1 MAIATVNAGVLTS
14 GDVTQLGY
22 VSLANYLKNK
32 PIDQIAVQRPLLK
45 ALMAKKKPW
54 GGGVGASGGKM
65 IVEQVRTSY
74 GAGQFKWFGDDTTNV
89 SDDITFSTRDTVRQ
103 VFYPWNSAHD
113 GFKFSE
119 DFLIG
124 NGILISD
131 SQSPRNSGDA
141 SLVQL
146 TNVFNEAMEVLRLG
160 FEEQLDLSL
169 HLDGQYTVGASPT
182 ASATINGLDFLV
194 SMQPDNGTVAGIDRS
209 VSANSYWR
217 NNFDYG
223 LGLNLGGTVPVAK
236 GYASGSLLSPM
247 HAMWRQCQKN
257 GGSPNFIIA
266 GQTFIDGYDLAA
278 SAKLSRY
285 AVQPG
290 SAQAPWNLDPS
301 TEVKD
306 WGTFTGLFFEGVPII
321 WDPTFDTAANDK
333 DSGNSNDKN
342 VPWTQRC
349 YFLNLNH
356 LFLRPIEGNDMI
368 ARKPPREHTSFNYY
382 WGMTWRGALTANRMN
397 CHGVISA
404 SGV

>member
-1 MAIATVNAGVLTS
+1 MAIASVNAGVLAA
-14 GDVTQLGY
+14 GDITQLGY

-32 PIDQIAVQRPLLK
+32 PIDQVAVQRPLLK

-54 GGGVGASGGKM
+54 GGGVGGSGGKM

-74 GAGQFKWFGDDTTNV
+74 GADEFKWFGDSGTNV
-89 SDDITFSTRDTVRQ
+89 SDTVGFSTRDTVRQ
-103 VFYPWNSAHD
+103 VYYPWNSAHD

-131 SQSPRNSGDA
+131 SQSPRNSSDA

-182 ASATINGLDFLV
+182 SAATINGLDFLV
-194 SMQPDNGTVAGIDRS
+194 SFEPTNGTVAGIDRS
-209 VSANSYWR
+209 VAGNAYWR
-217 NNFDYG
+217 NNWDYG
-223 LGLNLGGTVPVAK
+223 NGLNTGGAVPGAK
-236 GYASGSLLSPM
+236 GYGSTHIIAAM
-247 HAMWRQCQKN
+247 QNMWRNCQKN

-266 GQTFIDGYDLAA
+266 GQTFLDSYEIAA
-278 SAKLSRY
+278 ATKLSRY

-290 SAQAPWNLDPS
+290 ASSQPWNMDPS
-301 TEVKD
+301 VEIKD
-306 WGTFTGLFFEGVPII
+306 MGTFTGLFFEGVPIL

-333 DSGNSNDKN
+333 DGGDSNDKN
-342 VPWTQRC
+342 VPWTNRC
-349 YFLNLNH
+349 YMLNMNH
-356 LFLRPIEGNDMI
+356 LHLRPIEGNDMI

-404 SGV
+404 SGA